1 MGRDDKKTW
10 GRGDPE
16 RRTVPRGSG
25 ARKQSGQP
33 GRPSA
38 NDGRSGYGSESVRP
52 HLRAQL
58 RLKELLGSAV
68 QPMIDPWGA
77 SARMRPR
84 RVAVRRDNER

>member
-58 RLKELLGSAV
+58 RLKELLGSAFTPV
-68 QPMIDPWGA
+68 LNPWDT
-77 SARMRPR
+77 ARNR
-84 RVAVRRDNER
+84 RKTRSR